1 MNAAEFCSRLQIR
14 HVCLCA
20 MQAWILVCSV
30 YRPVVAMPLTWLSAW
45 AALSHHSEELIYS
58 QLLNSSSWMC
68 SAALAS
74 CSAWP
79 ISLCPDTGNCK
90 IPQQSETSK
99 ILGNLRDLK
108 SPKFHQKAKL
118 AMHGYAATQVCC
130 VSLSSAPPEVS
141 GIHTQG
147 IPALKTLGSLIQQ
160 AGASTHPTRDFVVLT
175 AFWVLNAETL
185 PSQWRKQ
192 FPPPDSET
200 QIQEC
205 FIHRRCFPLHVKLDC
220 CASKLQVWRERKQT
234 LSHSLV
240 WFCRESSLQN
250 LWLYFAVSRITE
262 CLPSTDQRI

>member
-1 MNAAEFCSRLQIR
+1 MGISGTRKAPSFTRKQNWPCTDMLPPRFAA
-14 HVCLCA
+14 CLCP
-20 MQAWILVCSV
+20 Q
-30 YRPVVAMPLTWLSAW
+30 PL
-45 AALSHHSEELIYS
+45 
-58 QLLNSSSWMC
+58 
-68 SAALAS
+68 
-74 CSAWP
+74 
-79 ISLCPDTGNCK
+79 
-90 IPQQSETSK
+90 
-99 ILGNLRDLK
+99 LK
-108 SPKFHQKAKL
+108 L
-118 AMHGYAATQVCC
+118 
-130 VSLSSAPPEVS
+130 S

-160 AGASTHPTRDFVVLT
+160 ASASTHPTQDFVVLT

-234 LSHSLV
+234 LSDSLV

-250 LWLYFAVSRITE
+250 LWLYFAVNRITE